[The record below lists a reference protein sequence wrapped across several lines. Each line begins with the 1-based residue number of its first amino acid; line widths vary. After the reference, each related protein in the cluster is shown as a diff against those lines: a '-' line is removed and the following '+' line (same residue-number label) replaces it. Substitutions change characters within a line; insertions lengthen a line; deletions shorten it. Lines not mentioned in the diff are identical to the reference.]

1 MSYFYLMKNT
11 STEATLHGILKVKE
25 SSLAV
30 FLSFLAEFE
39 IWHFFC
45 FSKKLR
51 FKVQIPGR
59 VKNI

>member
-39 IWHFFC
+39 TWHFFV
-45 FSKKLR
+45 SR
-51 FKVQIPGR
+51 
-59 VKNI
+59 KN